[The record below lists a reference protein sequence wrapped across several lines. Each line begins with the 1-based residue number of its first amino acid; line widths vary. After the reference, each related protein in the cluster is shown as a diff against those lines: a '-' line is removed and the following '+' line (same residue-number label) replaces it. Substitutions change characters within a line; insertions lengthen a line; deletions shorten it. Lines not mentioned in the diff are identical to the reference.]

1 MEKKTGEKGLMLGH
15 FVLLLLECIVVLHG
29 LQDDGQIG
37 RASCRER
44 GERTGGGGGGELR
57 GEYDG

>member
-29 LQDDGQIG
+29 LQDDGLGTFIF
-37 RASCRER
+37 
-44 GERTGGGGGGELR
+44 
-57 GEYDG
+57 